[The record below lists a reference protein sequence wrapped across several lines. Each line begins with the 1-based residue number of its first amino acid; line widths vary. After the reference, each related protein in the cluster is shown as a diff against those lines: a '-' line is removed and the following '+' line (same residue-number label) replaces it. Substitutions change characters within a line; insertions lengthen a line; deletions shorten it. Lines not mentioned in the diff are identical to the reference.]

1 MSLRDCLG
9 IGIDGGEIDPARGR
23 AAQDLFDE
31 LEAEF
36 RGRVGPADAARQ
48 AAAETAAV
56 LRRQTVEKNRQL
68 LLQAQAWK
76 RLSADVAAYRT
87 LKGEEDWGAGLLALL
102 DHDDLASY
110 SNVAARYKAI
120 RARAHGRMADILAH
134 FRRNLV
140 GRVRHPAE
148 MRNLVREA
156 FGEATGDLSA
166 KEMAAAW
173 KEASEFVRLRYNAA
187 GGRIPKRADW
197 GLPQVHDTLK
207 VRKASFAEWRDFVL
221 PRLDPARMI
230 DESTGRPISP
240 FRLELALKDVNEA
253 IRTDGFAKM
262 TPSGAAGGR
271 SLANRRLDHRFLVF
285 KDADAWLEYQGRFG
299 GNDPFSSML
308 SHIDSMSREVALME
322 VLGPNPSASLRYL
335 GQVVEKR
342 AALRDGAEGGQK
354 YWDRAKSQ
362 VKLAGDMFD
371 NLTGAAFAPVNAR
384 VARSLAGGRQVINSG
399 FLGSAMLVS
408 ITDLNTRRIASR
420 MMGLPQV
427 GVLRQVLKAFS
438 PHSVEDRKMAF
449 RLGVIAEHT
458 WTTQG
463 AALHR
468 YTDEINGPEF
478 ARRLSD
484 FTLRASGLSA
494 WTDNGR
500 SDWQLQ
506 VLGFLADNVEK
517 PFRDLD
523 PALQATFGRYRIGA
537 DAWDILRRTPLYEP
551 KPGATFLR
559 PDDVAA
565 RADLAPGLADDL
577 ATRLLEMMQTET
589 EFAVPSASV
598 RARAVWL
605 GGGQPGTVPGELLRS
620 VLMYKNFALT
630 LYYTHIRRAFLQPGL
645 AGKGR
650 YMADLVIGQTLMG
663 ALALQ
668 LYEIAKGRDPR
679 PMTDAEFWGAALLK
693 GGGLG
698 IFGDFL
704 FTDVNSYGRGL
715 AETVSGPMVGAAND
729 VRRLTIGNLAQLP
742 DEGPTNFGREMT
754 NFLRRYTPGGS
765 IWYLRLAYERL
776 VLDEIQRLTDPQARR
791 SFRARERRWRREF
804 GQQFYWRPG
813 QAAPDRAPDPAA
825 ALKRR

>member
-1 MSLRDCLG
+1 MSLRDCIG
-9 IGIDGGEIDPARGR
+9 SGIDGGDIDPGRGR

-31 LEAEF
+31 LEAEL

-48 AAAETAAV
+48 AAAETVAV
-56 LRRQTVEKNRQL
+56 LRRQAVERARQR

-76 RLSADVAAYRT
+76 RVAADVAAYRT
-87 LKGEEDWGAGLLALL
+87 LKGEEDFGAGLLALL
-102 DHDDLASY
+102 DRDDLARY

-120 RARAHGRMADILAH
+120 RGRAHGHMADILAR
-134 FRRNLV
+134 FRRDLV
-140 GRVRHPAE
+140 GRVRYPAE

-173 KEASEFVRLRYNAA
+173 KETSEFLRLRFNAA

-197 GLPQVHDTLK
+197 GLPQVHDSLK
-207 VRKASFAEWRDFVL
+207 VRKASFAEWRDFIA

-230 DESTGRPISP
+230 DEATGRPIAP
-240 FRLELALKDVNEA
+240 QRLELALREVNEA
-253 IRTDGFAKM
+253 IRTDGFARM

-322 VLGPNPSASLRYL
+322 VLGPNPSATMRGLAQLAEQR
-335 GQVVEKR
+335 G
-342 AALRDGAEGGQK
+342 ALRDGAKGGGR
-354 YWDRAKSQ
+354 YRDRARSQ
-362 VKLAGDMFD
+362 VKLAEDMFD

-384 VARSLAGGRQVINSG
+384 IARSLAGGRQFINSA
-399 FLGSAMLVS
+399 FLGSAAIVS
-408 ITDLNTRRIASR
+408 LTDLNTRRIASR

-427 GVLRQVLKAFS
+427 GILRQVLKAFS
-438 PHSVEDRKMAF
+438 PHSVEDRKIAF

-458 WTTQG
+458 WTTQA
-463 AALHR
+463 AALRR

-500 SDWQLQ
+500 SDWLMQ
-506 VLGFLADNVEK
+506 VLGFLADNVNR

-523 PALQATFGRYRIGA
+523 PALQATFNRYRIGS

-577 ATRLLEMMQTET
+577 ATRLLEMVQTET

-598 RARAVWL
+598 RARAVWIA
-605 GGGQPGTVPGELLRS
+605 GGRPGTIPGELMRS
-620 VLMYKNFALT
+620 GLMYKNFALT
-630 LYYTHIRRAFLQPGL
+630 LFYTHIRRAFLQPGFV
-645 AGKGR
+645 GKGR
-650 YMADLVIGQTLMG
+650 QMANLVIGQTLMG
-663 ALALQ
+663 ALAFQ

-704 FTDVNSYGRGL
+704 FADVNRYGGSL
-715 AETVSGPMVGAAND
+715 AEAVAGPVVGFAND
-729 VRRLTIGNLAQLP
+729 VRRLTIGNLAMLGE
-742 DEGPTNFGREMT
+742 DPTNFGREMT

-776 VLDEIQRLTDPQARR
+776 VLDEIQRLADPQARR
-791 SFRARERRWRREF
+791 SFRERERRWRREF
-804 GQQFYWRPG
+804 GQRFYWRPG
-813 QAAPDRAPDPAA
+813 RTAPDRAPDPSA